1 MNEVTVEFN
10 GGGAGVFKRLLS
22 SGFRKEVLDEAA
34 HGMTVEAR
42 AHFAR
47 REAEPRDNSG
57 FPRFGQTWP
66 KSNFW
71 KGTRGKSVAEKIG
84 KPVVDPGAGTAAVAI
99 DSPALAHK
107 ANPNPPP
114 IRPGGGRKYL
124 AIPANPLT
132 AAWDGRPRDF
142 PVQGGEMKFGY
153 AQTPDG
159 KTMPALVAS
168 DNYFRR
174 VARGKG
180 KWKDKVVEKD
190 SKQRATR
197 GAGDVLFW
205 LVAKAQV
212 KHDPDALPPKESLGE
227 AAHKAAGGV
236 FARLVGSG

>member
-1 MNEVTVEFN
+1 MNEITVEFG

-22 SGFRKEVLDEAA
+22 SGFRKEVLDAA
-34 HGMTVEAR
+34 AQGMTVEAR

-57 FPRFGQTWP
+57 FPRFGQAWP

-84 KPVVDPGAGTAAVAI
+84 KPVVDPGAGTATVAI

-153 AQTPDG
+153 AQTPEG
-159 KTMPALVAS
+159 RTMPALVAG

-174 VARGKG
+174 VARGRNAG
-180 KWKDKVVEKD
+180 
-190 SKQRATR
+190 RAQLATGR
-197 GAGDVLFW
+197 RLATEGAGHVLFW
-205 LVAKAQV
+205 LVAKAQI
-212 KHDPDALPPKESLGE
+212 KHDPDALPPKERLGE
-227 AAHKAAGGV
+227 AAQKAAGGV
-236 FARLVGSG
+236 FKRLLGGRV